1 MKAFVFLGAVVLF
14 FSPGRTF
21 GDIAPTTYVGSA
33 IVPVRAPGIRMV
45 RATVDIAW
53 GIPCTLTAD
62 FVMEN
67 TTAKPVEVLL
77 GFPLNLP
84 DALVKKDVLGFS
96 MRFDDVPAR
105 PDEITEVGK
114 PRINTP
120 ADTTWYRCRHTFPP
134 GPTRVTVETKLP
146 ASLVYRTQ
154 NHERLIY
161 CIETGASWEGT
172 IGAEEVTIHFPGPVT
187 ADQIVRATPGD
198 YVVSGDTVRWEF
210 KDFKPKGDDH
220 DIRIE
225 YLRPPGHSNREYGYY

>member
-105 PDEITEVGK
+105 TRL
-114 PRINTP
+114 PRWASRGSI
-120 ADTTWYRCRHTFPP
+120 RRR
-134 GPTRVTVETKLP
+134 TRRGIV
-146 ASLVYRTQ
+146 A
-154 NHERLIY
+154 
-161 CIETGASWEGT
+161 GT
-172 IGAEEVTIHFPGPVT
+172 RFR
-187 ADQIVRATPGD
+187 RARRG
-198 YVVSGDTVRWEF
+198 
-210 KDFKPKGDDH
+210 
-220 DIRIE
+220 
-225 YLRPPGHSNREYGYY
+225 